1 MVKRRN
7 RKHPHKPN
15 NKTTKHG
22 GLLLEGA
29 NKNKQKI
36 IHYAKQNKKESFY
49 KWLNYLVSN
58 QSNTPKLLA
67 KSLCD
72 IANQI
77 SNESLKTDLLEKAYQ
92 CNRVDSVTLTSYA
105 SALANA
111 GNTEHAFELFQQS
124 LDISQT
130 DTVTLNSYAS
140 ALASAGNTEHAF
152 ELFEQS
158 LQVNNTDSI
167 TLLLFARLLQV
178 TGENDKAFHYFKQI
192 DLNKVFTGVA
202 NLVRFNL
209 IHLAFKL
216 KKPVEGHQYL
226 DALLKNSPNE
236 DKARLE
242 AAATIMETDPYSA
255 EANQQLQLIAQ
266 NSPLYQ
272 QALKMLSTSLGSS
285 EFFEEFK
292 SVQPANDIDP
302 HEIQN
307 INRAIYH
314 KIKNEIAIFSEIIY
328 GFLEDYPASTSFLTG
343 LVAKIQQLNQKINEY
358 RQEEKQQL
366 DKVTQSEYQHIIS
379 IISKTAHDLVDFVGN
394 EMAIFRE
401 TVQLELEE
409 ESEHH
414 ALYSDIFKQIQLTEV
429 ALSDLKSVNEGI
441 KISTTQFKLTEL
453 ISRWKE
459 TLTFA
464 HADIDT
470 FIYDEN
476 VLFNSDLAKI
486 KSFINELVDN
496 SIKHNPQHPELSI
509 YIKIRKTTHLPSLKN
524 KKHNFSQKNYLKIS
538 VSDNGVGIPDDK
550 KEWIFLP
557 LHTTAKNNTGSGLG
571 LFMIRRTLK
580 EMQGIITETGKKGAH
595 FEIYIPFKE

>member
-1 MVKRRN
+1 M
-7 RKHPHKPN
+7 
-15 NKTTKHG
+15 
-22 GLLLEGA
+22 
-29 NKNKQKI
+29 
-36 IHYAKQNKKESFY
+36 
-49 KWLNYLVSN
+49 
-58 QSNTPKLLA
+58 
-67 KSLCD
+67 
-72 IANQI
+72 
-77 SNESLKTDLLEKAYQ
+77 
-92 CNRVDSVTLTSYA
+92 
-105 SALANA
+105 
-111 GNTEHAFELFQQS
+111 
-124 LDISQT
+124 
-130 DTVTLNSYAS
+130 
-140 ALASAGNTEHAF
+140 
-152 ELFEQS
+152 
-158 LQVNNTDSI
+158 
-167 TLLLFARLLQV
+167 
-178 TGENDKAFHYFKQI
+178 
-192 DLNKVFTGVA
+192 FTGVA

-470 FIYDEN
+470 FIYDTVTDKLEGFNAIEEAEIALNGEN
-476 VLFNSDLAKI
+476 AKLYGVEFAWSKQLSELPEPFNGLLLSANLTLAKSDASI
-486 KSFINELVDN
+486 DTIEGPRNIRLPQQSDKTGNFTVGYDDEKLSLRLAANYKSDYLDEINAESPTHDIIVDDHFQLDFSARYFIQDN
-496 SIKHNPQHPELSI
+496 IQIFFEAININDEPFYSYVSQ
-509 YIKIRKTTHLPSLKN
+509 PSLNAQFEDYGPTFKLGATIT
-524 KKHNFSQKNYLKIS
+524 NF
-538 VSDNGVGIPDDK
+538 
-550 KEWIFLP
+550 
-557 LHTTAKNNTGSGLG
+557 
-571 LFMIRRTLK
+571 
-580 EMQGIITETGKKGAH
+580 
-595 FEIYIPFKE
+595 